1 MRCVE
6 LVVTDIGEAEVVGE
20 VGIEQV
26 VGYAATEAQ
35 TAIKMLEHV
44 LRERMNSI
52 TIGKILR
59 LSANAQ
65 REVATGKWLHR
76 EVLVYLYA
84 VFHNDRE
91 F

>member
-35 TAIKMLEHV
+35 TAIETLELV
-44 LRERMNSI
+44 LRERMNYI
-52 TIGKILR
+52 TIGIFLILPPMP
-59 LSANAQ
+59 NA
-65 REVATGKWLHR
+65 K
-76 EVLVYLYA
+76 
-84 VFHNDRE
+84 
-91 F
+91 